1 MWVFFYFFFMHLPLR
16 EIDRERDVWNTVY
29 WPSIVMQELLL
40 LLLQNMEQ
48 KKIKVSKCKI
58 ESSRD
63 LRIFSWQTF
72 YSLLVR
78 LCVFCFWLF
87 FPFSL
92 PDLKKKNFNLLF
104 CFIVFIAHKLFPV
117 FRRCVSGSWL
127 FFHFSLL
134 HVWRSPS
141 WRVEPHLFSSDWI
154 SSVLI
159 TPFKTALIIIIK
171 TVFIIVFWSNQ
182 ISVFLSM
189 LSISCT
195 SNEQ

>member
-1 MWVFFYFFFMHLPLR
+1 MR
-16 EIDRERDVWNTVY
+16 
-29 WPSIVMQELLL
+29 LLL
-40 LLLQNMEQ
+40 LTVFPLLFARFE
-48 KKIKVSKCKI
+48 
-58 ESSRD
+58 
-63 LRIFSWQTF
+63 
-72 YSLLVR
+72 
-78 LCVFCFWLF
+78 
-87 FPFSL
+87 
-92 PDLKKKNFNLLF
+92 KNFNLLF
-104 CFIVFIAHKLFPV
+104 CFIVFIVHKLFSV

-141 WRVEPHLFSSDWI
+141 WQVEPHLFSSDLI

-182 ISVFLSM
+182 FSIFLSM

-195 SNEQ
+195 SNEQSKLQKYAKYVKTLLQYLIIPFKAPWI

>member
-1 MWVFFYFFFMHLPLR
+1 
-16 EIDRERDVWNTVY
+16 
-29 WPSIVMQELLL
+29 
-40 LLLQNMEQ
+40 MEQ

-63 LRIFSWQTF
+63 LRTFSWQTF

-92 PDLKKKNFNLLF
+92 PDLKKTLTCFFVLLF
-104 CFIVFIAHKLFPV
+104 FIVHKLFSV

-141 WRVEPHLFSSDWI
+141 WQVEPHLFSSDLI

-182 ISVFLSM
+182 FSIFLSM

-195 SNEQ
+195 SNEQSKLQKYAKYVKTLLQYLIIPFKAPWI